1 MMLRLT
7 SLTLALAASAVAVT
21 SKTDADNPV
30 PPLEQLL
37 KLQADGNQKNAYDG
51 LRRFVLE
58 KKDASSADLVKAFN
72 AAVVCLP
79 ALNRSD
85 ELDEF
90 REKAIAA
97 HKKDWLLLMAVGH
110 SYLSFDHFGYMIAGE
125 FSRGQHRGGGKV
137 VHATARDRVRA
148 LQLYRDAMKL
158 AQSENDKSGP
168 AEMLRQF
175 AEAVI
180 YGRQSWQLQSLTD
193 LDKLPDY
200 EEGWNYGG
208 DQQGAPVDA

>member
-7 SLTLALAASAVAVT
+7 FFTLAVAVSAAVVT
-21 SKTDADNPV
+21 SKPGAENAV
-30 PPLEQLL
+30 PPLDQLL
-37 KLQADGNQKNAYDG
+37 KLQADGNQKDAYDG

-58 KKDASSADLVKAFN
+58 KKDAPAADLVKAFN
-72 AAVVCLP
+72 AAVTCLP

-90 REKAIAA
+90 REKSVAA
-97 HKKDWLLLMAVGH
+97 HKKDWLLLMAAAH
-110 SYLSFDHFGYMIAGE
+110 SYLTFDHFGYMIAGE

-148 LQLYRDAMKL
+148 LQLYRNAMNVAK
-158 AQSENDKSGP
+158 SESDKRGP

-175 AEAVI
+175 AEAII
-180 YGRQSWQLQSLTD
+180 YGRQSWQLQSLTE
-193 LDKLPDY
+193 L
-200 EEGWNYGG
+200 
-208 DQQGAPVDA
+208 